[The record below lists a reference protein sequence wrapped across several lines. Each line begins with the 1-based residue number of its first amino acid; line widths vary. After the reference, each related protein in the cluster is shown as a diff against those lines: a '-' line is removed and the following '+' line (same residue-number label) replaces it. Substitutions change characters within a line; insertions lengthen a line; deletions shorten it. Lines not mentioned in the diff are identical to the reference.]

1 MALDKE
7 IPQAAFGVVTL
18 SFHILTMAKHT
29 KKVGITGKYGTRY
42 GSSLRKIVK
51 RYEIL
56 QRSKYHCMFCGKDS
70 IRRSSCGI
78 FKCKAK
84 TCGKQIAG
92 GAWQL
97 TTTAAATVKTT
108 INRLK
113 KVNAG
118 DA

>member
-1 MALDKE
+1 MGS
-7 IPQAAFGVVTL
+7 QATA
-18 SFHILTMAKHT
+18 MAKHT

-56 QRSKYHCMFCGKDS
+56 QRSRYHCSFCGKDS
-70 IRRSSCGI
+70 IRRWAGGI
-78 FKCKAK
+78 FKCKSE
-84 TCGKQIAG
+84 TCGKTVAG
-92 GAWQL
+92 GCWQL

-113 KVNAG
+113 KVA
-118 DA
+118 ATE